1 MQRRMDYM
9 TRTQL
14 TMAATNYDRLRA
26 LQDGSVVPEGLD
38 LNFLSLPVEEIFY
51 RQLKHHEFDVSELSL
66 SSYVLTLEQDDPPFI
81 AIPVFPSRYFRHQ
94 SIFVNARSN
103 IRTASDLVG
112 KRVGV
117 PEYQM
122 TAAVWQRGFLEDDF
136 GVKFQDMHY
145 FTGGMEAPGRSE
157 KVPFAAPPGVTITP
171 IGPDETLSEML
182 AAGDLDA
189 TISASVPPSFGV
201 SPDVVRLFPD
211 YKTVEKEYFARTQ
224 IFPIMHVIVIRRE
237 VLDEHPW
244 IARSLMKA
252 FGQALEIAEE
262 DLRYRSSLKV
272 MLPWLAD
279 HVDETI
285 AALGDNYFSYGLEEN
300 RHVLQTFLE
309 YSHKQGLAQRLWKP
323 EDIFT
328 PHALGSFVI

>member
-1 MQRRMDYM
+1 M

-14 TMAATNYDRLRA
+14 TLAATNYDRLRA
-26 LQDGSVVPEGLD
+26 LQDGTVVPEGID
-38 LNFLSLPVEEIFY
+38 LNFLALPVEEIFY
-51 RQLKHHEFDVSELSL
+51 RQLKHREFDVSELSL

-94 SIFVNARSN
+94 SIFVNADSG
-103 IRTASDLVG
+103 IRVPADLAG

-122 TAAVWQRGFLEDDF
+122 TAAVWQRGFLEDDY
-136 GVKFQDMHY
+136 GVRFQEMHY
-145 FTGGMEAPGRSE
+145 FTGGMESPGRSE
-157 KVPFAAPPGVTITP
+157 KVAFSAPPGVTITP
-171 IGPDETLSEML
+171 IGPDQTLSDML
-182 AAGDLDA
+182 AAGELDA

-201 SPDVVRLFPD
+201 SPKVVRLFPD
-211 YKTVEKEYFARTQ
+211 YKGVEMDYFARTR
-224 IFPIMHVIVIRRE
+224 IFPIMHVIALRRE

-252 FGQALEIAEE
+252 FEEALVVAEA

-279 HVDETI
+279 HVDETV
-285 AALGDNYFSYGLEEN
+285 AAMGEDYFSYGLEQN
-300 RHVLQTFLE
+300 RHGLQTFLD
-309 YSHKQGLAQRLWKP
+309 YSHKQGLAQRQWKP
-323 EDIFT
+323 EEIFT
-328 PHALGSFVI
+328 PHAVGSFVI